1 MTAKI
6 EQLAK
11 ATRRLPKIEESLR
24 VAREKLDEANGVV
37 EGMEAELH
45 ELGDAA
51 KLEADRA
58 EIQEKLKTNKEK
70 LIQFKVKSSI
80 LLCTWSTTS

>member
-6 EQLAK
+6 EQMAK

-80 LLCTWSTTS
+80 LLCT